1 MVKHLVTMRCDISTR
16 STKGTTALDTSKKK
30 RRYFDVAKFLETV
43 KTSQQYHA

>member
-30 RRYFDVAKFLETV
+30 RHSTRGFKVEN
-43 KTSQQYHA
+43 